1 MARLMWFILAVII
14 GLVGWDLLARD
25 WLGWTGYFVIGIGIG
40 VGTAVLGS
48 LAHDALAG
56 SPGRY

>member
-1 MARLMWFILAVII
+1 MARLMWFILAVIL
-14 GLVGWDLLARD
+14 GLAGWDLLARD
-25 WLGWTGYFVIGIGIG
+25 FLGWTGYFVIGIGIG

-56 SPGRY
+56 NLER